1 MKALVDFLQRGQVQM
16 VQVRTLNMD
25 RELLEEKVGFP
36 REQGAGI
43 ETLLDRLREAGFEL
57 GSRTPYVGP
66 VRELI
71 S

>member
-1 MKALVDFLQRGQVQM
+1 M

-36 REQGAGI
+36 PERGVGVDRML
-43 ETLLDRLREAGFEL
+43 ETLRDAGFAL
-57 GSRTPYVGP
+57 GSRTLYVGP